1 MRKRFPFWV
10 IAELGLLGRIL
21 CWASFFLNC
30 GNCELV
36 AFKTLQICDL
46 DLGIS
51 KKKLGSCFIYGLFQP
66 LPFPLSQIFILPN
79 VPKNF
84 KLPGSLEA
92 EVQQDTMQL
101 EQQKAKQAFDTRK
114 IAHTVDASE
123 IRRENQLIWQL
134 SRLYIHYLLRV
145 LYIPGG

>member
-1 MRKRFPFWV
+1 M
-10 IAELGLLGRIL
+10 IADLGLLGRIL

-51 KKKLGSCFIYGLFQP
+51 QKSSVVGCFIYGLFHRY
-66 LPFPLSQIFILPN
+66 FSTVPN
-79 VPKNF
+79 LYPPCHVPQKIQAT
-84 KLPGSLEA
+84 PGSLEA

-101 EQQKAKQAFDTRK
+101 EQQKAKQAFDTRPG
-114 IAHTVDASE
+114 TYCFDASE
-123 IRRENQLIWQL
+123 IR
-134 SRLYIHYLLRV
+134 
-145 LYIPGG
+145 